1 MIDESDLTTLHAQFI
16 CFSRAIADRVAQ
28 QLEKEFSGKSAIAED
43 KDRGSV
49 TITCPI
55 QIERSQEKQQAL
67 FQKLEEF
74 ALDLQIEF
82 VGWKHSGEFFK
93 VH

>member
-1 MIDESDLTTLHAQFI
+1 MIDESDVTTLHAQFI
-16 CFSRAIADRVAQ
+16 CFSRAVADRVAE
-28 QLEKEFSGKSAIAED
+28 QLEKEFSGKSSISED
-43 KDRGSV
+43 KERGNV

-55 QIERSQEKQQAL
+55 QIERKQEKQQEL
-67 FQKLEEF
+67 FARLEEF

-82 VGWKHSGEFFK
+82 VGWNHSGEFHK